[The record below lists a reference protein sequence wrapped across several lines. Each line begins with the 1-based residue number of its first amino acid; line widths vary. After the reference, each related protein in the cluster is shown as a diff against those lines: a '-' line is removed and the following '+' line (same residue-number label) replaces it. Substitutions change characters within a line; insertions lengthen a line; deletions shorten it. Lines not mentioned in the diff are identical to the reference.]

1 MSTTVESTMI
11 PVQTLEAVARALR
24 VLAHPVRLRLVELLL
39 EEEIPV
45 GELADRAGIA
55 PHVASQ
61 HLNNLR
67 AHGLLAARR
76 DGKNVLYRVVGPE
89 AVNVIEC
96 IRRHYT

>member
-1 MSTTVESTMI
+1 MI
-11 PVQTLEAVARALR
+11 PMETLEVVARALR
-24 VLAHPVRLRLVELLL
+24 VLAHPVRLKLVELLL
-39 EEEIPV
+39 DEEVPV
-45 GELADRAGIA
+45 GELADRVGIA

-76 DGKNVLYRVVGPE
+76 DGKSVLYRVVGPE